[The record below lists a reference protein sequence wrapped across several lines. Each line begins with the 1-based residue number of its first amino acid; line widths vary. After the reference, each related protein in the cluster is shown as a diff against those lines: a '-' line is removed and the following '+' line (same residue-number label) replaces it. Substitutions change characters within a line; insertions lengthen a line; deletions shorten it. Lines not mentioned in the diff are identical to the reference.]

1 MKPFVL
7 LALAI
12 ATATVTVTPALADV
26 VVFNGDTTSGP
37 TYNRALTGRPPTG
50 LSAVGTAVRYQVTD
64 FTVSVSGNYDF
75 LNSSIHDSFLG
86 IHINAFNPANALQNA
101 LAYDDDAGPGSDSSI
116 TALGLLAGTNYF
128 AVRSGFGNTD
138 FGAFTLTI
146 SGPGRAER
154 IGQGPGPGVP
164 EPSTWAMM
172 IIGFGAAGSMI
183 RRRKA
188 VTA

>member
-1 MKPFVL
+1 MKPFIL

-12 ATATVTVTPALADV
+12 ATATATVTPAVADV
-26 VVFNGDTTSGP
+26 VVFNGNTTSGP
-37 TYNRALTGRPPTG
+37 TYNRAISGRPPSN
-50 LSAVGTAVRYQVTD
+50 LSLVGTAVRYQVTD
-64 FTVSVSGNYDF
+64 FTVSENGNYDF

-101 LAYDDDAGPGSDSSI
+101 LAYDDDSGPGSDSSI
-116 TALGLLAGTNYF
+116 TALALHAGTNYF
-128 AVRSGFGNTD
+128 AVSSGFDNND

-154 IGQGPGPGVP
+154 IGQGPAVP

-183 RRRKA
+183 RRRKT